1 MRPYM
6 DWQRLPRLAGTLGLI
21 AAVTLVYVRV
31 LHVNATTVALSFL
44 LAILAIATWWSL
56 PEAVLASVAAVLCFN
71 YFFLPPVGALTIAD
85 PQNWVALVAFL
96 VTAVTASQ
104 LSAKAKRRAAEAL
117 HRRAEMERLYNLS
130 RALLL
135 ADAHQTGV
143 ARQVARHIAAVF
155 DVQAAAIFDRRT
167 GEIERSGPED
177 LPTSEGRLRDAAL
190 QNTELDEGGV
200 RILPIRLG
208 GSPIGSI
215 AILSHDISDAALH
228 AIANLAAISF
238 ERATTLELAGRAEAA
253 RQSQELKS
261 TLLDAVAHEFKTPL
275 TSIKAAVS
283 SLLSEPQADPTTA
296 ELLTVISEETDRL
309 SSMVTGAI
317 DMARI
322 EAGELR
328 IHQEP
333 RRPADLLA
341 SALSKVEP
349 SLDGRRIELS
359 VSSALPMCSAD
370 PAMFQTVVLQ
380 LLDNALKYSPP
391 GSPVT
396 VRAEAGEDGVVFAVT
411 DRGPGIREE
420 ERERVFEKFYRCDK
434 DRHRI
439 PGTGMGLAIA
449 REIVLAHGGRI
460 WAESIPEGSRFCFSL
475 PLAPEGVS
483 S

>member
-1 MRPYM
+1 
-6 DWQRLPRLAGTLGLI
+6 
-21 AAVTLVYVRV
+21 
-31 LHVNATTVALSFL
+31 
-44 LAILAIATWWSL
+44 
-56 PEAVLASVAAVLCFN
+56 
-71 YFFLPPVGALTIAD
+71 
-85 PQNWVALVAFL
+85 
-96 VTAVTASQ
+96 
-104 LSAKAKRRAAEAL
+104 
-117 HRRAEMERLYNLS
+117 
-130 RALLL
+130 
-135 ADAHQTGV
+135 
-143 ARQVARHIAAVF
+143 
-155 DVQAAAIFDRRT
+155 
-167 GEIERSGPED
+167 
-177 LPTSEGRLRDAAL
+177 LRDAAL

-215 AILSHDISDAALH
+215 AILSQDISDAALH

-328 IHQEP
+328 IHQQP
-333 RRPADLLA
+333 HRPADLLA

-349 SLDGRRIELS
+349 NLDGRRIELS

-475 PLAPEGVS
+475 PLAPKRVPS
-483 S
+483 